1 MTVLPPNI
9 RIFAFFLVISLTDKP
24 VDQSIHAYAL
34 TQLSVFRWEGLSFMI
49 FTENKERVRA
59 IPATKYKKI
68 CGAKIYSRTRTFGA
82 KVHKW
87 NIRVKRW
94 QNKYEII
101 N

>member
-1 MTVLPPNI
+1 M
-9 RIFAFFLVISLTDKP
+9 
-24 VDQSIHAYAL
+24 
-34 TQLSVFRWEGLSFMI
+34 M

-68 CGAKIYSRTRTFGA
+68 CGGKIYSRTRTFGA

-101 N
+101 NQIERQLLFELFAYQVQYNRTALQTYKAL